1 MLVSLAKYP
10 LINVRVGG
18 NRHNFKG
25 FLYIVTQVTIVPIIV
40 NVGALK

>member
-18 NRHNFKG
+18 DRHNFKG
-25 FLYIVTQVTIVPIIV
+25 FLYKVTQVMIVPIV